1 MALET
6 GTSDYHKI
14 IMTSFCSTFAEDEHF
29 TRYSLLVTFYLLLAT
44 RYFLLVTGYFLLVTS
59 YFLLVTPLLVTHSYS
74 IVL

>member
-44 RYFLLVTGYFLLVTS
+44 RFLLVTGYFLLVTS

>member
-6 GTSDYHKI
+6 GISDYHKI

-44 RYFLLVTGYFLLVTS
+44 RFLLVTGYFLLVTS